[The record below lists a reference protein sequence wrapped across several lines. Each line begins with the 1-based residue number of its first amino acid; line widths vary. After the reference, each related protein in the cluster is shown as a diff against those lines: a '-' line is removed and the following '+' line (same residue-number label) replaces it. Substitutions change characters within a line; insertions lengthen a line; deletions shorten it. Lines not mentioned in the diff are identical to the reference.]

1 MVLSEIITLLIWAFG
16 ILNVLEPLPGAIG
29 IVGQILF
36 WVLLIAHVIEIAY
49 FKKTIAQSKDGI
61 LKGSILTLLFGI
73 FYIKSIEN

>member
-49 FKKTIAQSKDGI
+49 FKRQSQNQKMV
-61 LKGSILTLLFGI
+61 F
-73 FYIKSIEN
+73 